1 MTYKYMYKTLEAFS
15 NMIMN
20 SDGENLTGL
29 MTYQK

>member
-1 MTYKYMYKTLEAFS
+1 MTMYKTPEAFS

-20 SDGENLTGL
+20 SDRENLTGL